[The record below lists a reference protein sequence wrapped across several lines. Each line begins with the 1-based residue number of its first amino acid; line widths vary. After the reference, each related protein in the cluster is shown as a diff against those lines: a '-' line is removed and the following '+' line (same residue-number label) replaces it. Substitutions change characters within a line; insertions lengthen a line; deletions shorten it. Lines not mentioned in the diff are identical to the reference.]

1 MRGKPPFV
9 ETRPGEPAN
18 QLELVSPTS
27 DSSLL
32 ALILFAAAMLPLLRM
47 AILLVEGNWKVA
59 ASERVIGSVTLEQVV
74 AAIAGSPHLMHH
86 LSRESSLVLKSPE

>member
-9 ETRPGEPAN
+9 ETPPGEPAN
-18 QLELVSPTS
+18 QLELASPAS

-32 ALILFAAAMLPLLRM
+32 APILFAAAVLPLLRM

-59 ASERVIGSVTLEQVV
+59 ASERGIESVTAEQVV
-74 AAIAGSPHLMHH
+74 AAIAGSPHLMHE
-86 LSRESSLVLKSPE
+86 LSRESSLVP